1 MVQIT
6 HCCSGRYPD
15 YSAVPVLSS
24 LHIFERP
31 RVAPFRQPSRAV
43 FCAHE
48 RMVLST
54 SHQVALAFTAVLF
67 TFVVLPRMFSSGT
80 VAKETRVDPRYSKKA
95 GPGAVKGQPVNPN
108 APGSSQTAEN
118 MQQMKKLME
127 QELKSEKYNQYKSNS
142 NKSYVFTLMPLYAI
156 GVGVFAAYK
165 FLKIKSADDQ
175 AQKDKFAK
183 GAKKSVEAENQL
195 SELEQRLAQTERMLN
210 SILTQLDPLTNCV
223 KSVAQEQ
230 KNEIMSQLQTIRH
243 LMKKRGM
250 DCPPLNEASC
260 ERNLDDLIESL
271 GAGDASAAEAP
282 LADEQSSPGTA
293 EAERVYQK
301 RLEDEAATEGEEVKE
316 PVPEESD
323 GEAEE
328 DGNVEEEE
336 DREEEDELEDSELN
350 ETNIGEA
357 GAKQPSSGLRRR
369 NRPD

>member
-1 MVQIT
+1 
-6 HCCSGRYPD
+6 
-15 YSAVPVLSS
+15 
-24 LHIFERP
+24 
-31 RVAPFRQPSRAV
+31 
-43 FCAHE
+43 
-48 RMVLST
+48 MVLST

-80 VAKETRVDPRYSKKA
+80 GAKETRVDPRYSKKA
-95 GPGAVKGQPVNPN
+95 GPGAVKGQPVNSN

-175 AQKDKFAK
+175 TQKDKFAK

-271 GAGDASAAEAP
+271 GAGDASAEEAP

-293 EAERVYQK
+293 EAEQVYQK
-301 RLEDEAATEGEEVKE
+301 RLEDEAATEGEEMKE
-316 PVPEESD
+316 LVPEESD

-328 DGNVEEEE
+328 EGNEEEEEEE
-336 DREEEDELEDSELN
+336 DREEDEELEDSEHIPSLEDSY

-357 GAKQPSSGLRRR
+357 GATQPSSGLRRR